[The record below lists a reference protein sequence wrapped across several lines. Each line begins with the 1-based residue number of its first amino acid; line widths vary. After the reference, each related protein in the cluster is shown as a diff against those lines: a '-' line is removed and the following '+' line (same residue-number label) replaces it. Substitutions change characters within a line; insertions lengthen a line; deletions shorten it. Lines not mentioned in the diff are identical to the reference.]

1 MEVIKKTP
9 SNLYETDYLQWI
21 ESNLEKLRQKNYQQ
35 VDWENLLE
43 EIEDMARSERRGLES
58 NLIVLLLH
66 LLKWQYQPEKRTG
79 SWERS
84 ILEHR
89 RRLKK
94 ALKESP
100 SLKPYLNTILDESYQ
115 ESVKQAKAETKL
127 PLDTFPQQC
136 TYSLTSILDDEFFP
150 QRSNPNFWK
159 NPE

>member
-1 MEVIKKTP
+1 METTTINT

-21 ESNLEKLRQKNYQQ
+21 ESNLVKLRQKKYQE

-43 EIEDMARSERRGLES
+43 EIEDMGRSERRALES

-66 LLKWQYQPEKRTG
+66 LLKWNYQLEKRTG

-89 RRLKK
+89 RRIKK

-100 SLKPYLNTILDESYQ
+100 SLKPYLSKILDENYEEAIQ
-115 ESVKQAKAETKL
+115 QAKAETGL
-127 PLDTFPQQC
+127 SLDTFPIKC
-136 TYSLTSILDDEFFP
+136 PYPVMSILDDQFF
-150 QRSNPNFWK
+150 
-159 NPE
+159 

>member
-1 MEVIKKTP
+1 METIKTII

-21 ESNLEKLRQKNYQQ
+21 ESNLEKLRQKNYQE

-43 EIEDMARSERRGLES
+43 EIEDMEKRERRALES
-58 NLIVLLLH
+58 DLIVLLLH

-89 RRLKK
+89 RRIKK

-100 SLKPYLNTILDESYQ
+100 SLKPYLSSIIDESYQ
-115 ESVKQAKAETKL
+115 EAIKQAKAETKL

-136 TYSLTSILDDEFFP
+136 PYPLISILDEQFF
-150 QRSNPNFWK
+150 
-159 NPE
+159 E

>member
-1 MEVIKKTP
+1 MEKITTIT
-9 SNLYETDYLQWI
+9 SNLYETDYLRWI

-43 EIEDMARSERRGLES
+43 EIEDMGRSERRSLES

-89 RRLKK
+89 RRIKK

-100 SLKPYLNTILDESYQ
+100 SLKPYLSTIIDENYQ
-115 ESVKQAKAETKL
+115 EAVKQAKAETKL

-136 TYSLTSILDDEFFP
+136 PYLLISILDDEFF
-150 QRSNPNFWK
+150 
-159 NPE
+159 E

>member
-1 MEVIKKTP
+1 M
-9 SNLYETDYLQWI
+9 
-21 ESNLEKLRQKNYQQ
+21 
-35 VDWENLLE
+35 
-43 EIEDMARSERRGLES
+43 
-58 NLIVLLLH
+58 LH